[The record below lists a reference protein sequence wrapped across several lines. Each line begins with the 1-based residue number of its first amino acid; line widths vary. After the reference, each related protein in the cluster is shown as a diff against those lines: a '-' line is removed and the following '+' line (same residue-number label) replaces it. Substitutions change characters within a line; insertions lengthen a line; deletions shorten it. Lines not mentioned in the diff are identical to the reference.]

1 MAALRS
7 TPDQS
12 GESAHQKE
20 LALDILAQIAHAF
33 DFPDLSRFL
42 NVCHCRNST
51 KANTK
56 TKLHE
61 LHACLY
67 IEDSPG
73 ALALPGSQG

>member
-1 MAALRS
+1 MSALRS

-33 DFPDLSRFL
+33 DFPDLNRFL
-42 NVCHCRNST
+42 NVCHCSNST
-51 KANTK
+51 EENTK
-56 TKLHE
+56 AKVHNLY
-61 LHACLY
+61 ACLY

-73 ALALPGSQG
+73 APALPGSEG